1 MPRIPLLGGAYQSRS
16 IIAGA
21 QRCINL
27 YPEVNEDAQAPA
39 PVTHFPTPGLTQ
51 QGVPPAAGIGRCVF
65 RASNGEL
72 FEVVGDSVYFVDENF
87 NYLLL
92 GIVPILTTPVV
103 MKDNGLVIVL
113 VDSTT
118 TGYAIKLSTHAF
130 ATINDPNFL
139 GGTYVDY
146 MDSFF
151 ILNVPGVNEWQ
162 ISLAFVTFENLTA
175 GVITPPNLYAAFDP
189 LDVAAKTGS
198 PDAVTGVICM
208 HRNVWTVGALTTE
221 IWYNSGAADFTFAT
235 APGVYIEH
243 GNVAI
248 YSLATQD
255 LSVFWLSQDRQGKC
269 TVMRGT
275 ADYNV
280 KELSSKGV
288 EAIIGSFDVVSD
300 AIGGCYQQFGHAYY
314 VLTFPTANRTFQ
326 VELKTGQWT
335 ELAFSGANG
344 LERHR
349 ANGWAF
355 AYGMN
360 LICDRQTGNLY
371 QLDPTNFTDYGN
383 PITRLRTIPHLLND
397 GKRLTVSRLMADT
410 QGGTLGNT
418 FSPPYSTSIQTI
430 IQDLGL
436 TGNLKLLL
444 EAGNLPSWGGAG
456 TKWNDE
462 SGGGYDFFRG
472 ADGTVQASDPSFNG
486 VAGNVSLSEYWGFD
500 GAQYFTYDSANEA
513 WMNNIHKA
521 GAKFTAVCL
530 AYIASLTATR
540 QCLIGDSG
548 LTLFGHI
555 GFHLRL
561 DNTGLTYGTG
571 NNTGAANFLVTYNP
585 AALTVG
591 AWHLFSISVDDVAG
605 TYVIGVDD
613 SFSAGGGH
621 YLAPSA
627 LAADQVLQIGAAGAA
642 NIPFSNGARMGFA
655 AIWEGT
661 SLTQAELTSLYEAIL
676 ANNQLPSPAF
686 ASPKIFLRISY
697 NRGGSFSDALEA
709 EFGASGNYEEF
720 PFWPNIGTARD
731 FVYELSWSAP
741 INTALN
747 GVFWEGQPAK
757 T

>member
-16 IIAGA
+16 IISGA

-27 YPEVNEDAQAPA
+27 YPEVNEDAQAPV
-39 PVTHFPTPGLTQ
+39 PVTHYPTPGLTE

-72 FEVVGDSVYFVDENF
+72 FEVVNDSVYFVDQNF
-87 NYLLL
+87 NYTLL
-92 GIVPILTTPVV
+92 GLIPALTTPVV
-103 MKDNGLVIVL
+103 MKDNGLAIIV
-113 VDSTT
+113 VDGTA

-146 MDSFF
+146 MDTFF
-151 ILNVPGVNEWQ
+151 ILNVPGVNEWY

-175 GVITPPNLYAAFDP
+175 GVITPPSLYAAFDP

-198 PDAVTGVICM
+198 PDAITGVICM
-208 HRNVWTVGALTTE
+208 HRNVWTPGELTTE

-235 APGVYIEH
+235 APGVYVEH

-248 YSLATQD
+248 YSLAAQD

-269 TVMRGT
+269 IVLRGT
-275 ADYNV
+275 ADYSV
-280 KELSSKGV
+280 KELSSKGI
-288 EAIIGSFDVVSD
+288 EAIFGSFTVVSD

-314 VLTFPTANRTFQ
+314 VLTFPTAGRTFQ

-344 LERHR
+344 FERHR
-349 ANGWAF
+349 ANGWTF

-360 LICDRQTGNLY
+360 LICDRQTGNIY

-418 FSPPYSTSIQTI
+418 FAPPYSTSIQTI
-430 IQDLGL
+430 IQNLDL
-436 TGNLKLLL
+436 TDNLKLLL

-456 TKWNDE
+456 QKWNDE
-462 SGGGYDFFRG
+462 SGGSYDFFRG
-472 ADGTVQASDPSFNG
+472 TDGTVQASDPTFNG

-500 GAQYFTYDSANEA
+500 GAQYFTYDAANEA
-513 WMNNIHKA
+513 WMENFHKNT
-521 GAKFTAVCL
+521 AKYTIVLLILLHSNAVQ
-530 AYIASLTATR
+530 R
-540 QCLIGDSG
+540 GVIGDTGAVVNNVGFRLAINAGGALS
-548 LTLFGHI
+548 FAI
-555 GFHLRL
+555 GNGTVSPALL
-561 DNTGLTYGTG
+561 VTTVGVASIDNWHVLAVSVDEAAGTG
-571 NNTGAANFLVTYNP
+571 IFGIDDTFT
-585 AALTVG
+585 T
-591 AWHLFSISVDDVAG
+591 FIS
-605 TYVIGVDD
+605 TYV
-613 SFSAGGGH
+613 S
-621 YLAPSA
+621 PSA
-627 LAADQVLQIGAAGAA
+627 AAATNVLQIGAQGG
-642 NIPFSNGARMGFA
+642 NVNPMLNGGRLQSVMV
-655 AIWEGT
+655 WEGGA
-661 SLTQAELTSLYEAIL
+661 LTEDQLQSVYDAIIS
-676 ANNQLPSPAF
+676 NNQLPSPAF
-686 ASPKIFLRISY
+686 ASPKIFLRVSY

-709 EFGASGNYEEF
+709 EFGATGVYEEF
-720 PFWPNIGTARD
+720 PVWQNIGTGRD

-747 GVFWEGQPAK
+747 GVFWEGQPGK